1 MGPQKN
7 IPLGGQPNAQA
18 LSILK
23 RFFKRGD
30 STLRGGDLPP
40 FSVFALGAKFP
51 GEFAHS
57 PIRRNV
63 IVKGEFNGNS
73 D

>member
-40 FSVFALGAKFP
+40 FSVFALGASFP
-51 GEFAHS
+51 GVRPFTDSAKL
-57 PIRRNV
+57 